1 MTKKYYAVRNGRKV
15 GIFETWEETKAQ
27 VIGYKNAIYK
37 SFKTLE
43 EAKAFIDNEDI
54 NKFDF
59 NNIDEDECIVYVDGS
74 YNISKKTVG
83 YGIVFIDKEDTLE
96 INGALEEGLYTEQ
109 RNVAGEVYGSI
120 EAINLAIEKKKKK
133 IYIHFDYMGIKAW
146 AEGKWKTNI
155 ELTKNYK
162 KFVEEKKKEIDI
174 YFIKVKAHSNDKFN
188 DMADSL
194 AKAAVGIK

>member
-43 EAKAFIDNEDI
+43 EAKAFINNEDI

-59 NNIDEDECIVYVDGS
+59 NNLSEDECIVYVDGS
-74 YNISKKTVG
+74 YNISKKIVG
-83 YGIVFIDKEDTLE
+83 YGIVFIDREDTLE
-96 INGALEEGLYTEQ
+96 INGALEAGLYTEQ
-109 RNVAGEVYGSI
+109 RNVAGEVYGSM

-146 AEGKWKTNI
+146 AEGEWKTNI

-162 KFVEEKKKEIDI
+162 KFVEENKKDIDI

-194 AKAAVGIK
+194 AKTAVGIK